1 MRLLSPSDLWSA
13 EHRSRPSRRSVSI
26 SRHNPRTKCRPL
38 TRERVGRILERLNL
52 LHQSDACSAT
62 RPWKYVSSNC
72 RRSLNSRGL
81 ESVIFSPP
89 LFRRNQ
95 HLETAILRILVS
107 LLQICTVRKNY
118 TWTSHC
124 AGQSIPHKLESRLC
138 LLSSNKIYGMVS
150 ASPYF
155 EVSYRKV

>member
-1 MRLLSPSDLWSA
+1 MRPLSPSDLGSA
-13 EHRSRPSRRSVSI
+13 EHRSRPSRPSVSI
-26 SRHNPRTKCRPL
+26 CRHNPRTKCRPL
-38 TRERVGRILERLNL
+38 SRNRVGRISARLNP

-62 RPWKYVSSNC
+62 RPWKPLSSNC

-107 LLQICTVRKNY
+107 LLQICTVRKNS

-138 LLSSNKIYGMVS
+138 LLSFSKIYGADS
-150 ASPYF
+150 ASPYS
-155 EVSYRKV
+155 EVSYREV